1 MERDKD
7 EMQRLTEM
15 LNDPN
20 AEFQVHQ
27 ELDFEQKFEIT
38 FDFLLTKT
46 FKDDDEEAMEQ
57 EEEDPNLIQNE
68 VEIEATKETEKMEE
82 QFFYIKIGKC

>member
-20 AEFQVHQ
+20 AEFQVNQ
-27 ELDFEQKFEIT
+27 RLNFDQKFEKN
-38 FDFLLTKT
+38 FDFVLRKN

-68 VEIEATKETEKMEE
+68 VEIEATKESEKMEE
-82 QFFYIKIGKC
+82 

>member
-20 AEFQVHQ
+20 AEFQVNQ
-27 ELDFEQKFEIT
+27 RLNFDQKFDLQISK
-38 FDFLLTKT
+38 FLFWEKILRTMTRKRWKKKERILT
-46 FKDDDEEAMEQ
+46 
-57 EEEDPNLIQNE
+57 
-68 VEIEATKETEKMEE
+68 
-82 QFFYIKIGKC
+82 

>member
-20 AEFQVHQ
+20 AEFQ
-27 ELDFEQKFEIT
+27 
-38 FDFLLTKT
+38 
-46 FKDDDEEAMEQ
+46 DDDEEAME
-57 EEEDPNLIQNE
+57 EDEEDPNLIQNE
-68 VEIEATKETEKMEE
+68 VEIEATKESEKMEE
-82 QFFYIKIGKC
+82 

>member
-1 MERDKD
+1 MKKFEKFFFSISQFYSQIEEMERDKD

-27 ELDFEQKFEIT
+27 ELDFE
-38 FDFLLTKT
+38 
-46 FKDDDEEAMEQ
+46 
-57 EEEDPNLIQNE
+57 
-68 VEIEATKETEKMEE
+68 
-82 QFFYIKIGKC
+82 

>member
-20 AEFQVHQ
+20 AEFQVNQ
-27 ELDFEQKFEIT
+27 GLNFDQKFET
-38 FDFLLTKT
+38 NFDFVLKKN
-46 FKDDDEEAMEQ
+46 FKDDDEEAMEA

-68 VEIEATKETEKMEE
+68 VEIEATKESEKMEE
-82 QFFYIKIGKC
+82 

>member
-20 AEFQVHQ
+20 AEFQVNQ
-27 ELDFEQKFEIT
+27 GLNFDQKFET
-38 FDFLLTKT
+38 NFDFVLKKNLRTMTRKRWKKKERILTL
-46 FKDDDEEAMEQ
+46 FKMRLKSKLRKN
-57 EEEDPNLIQNE
+57 PKKWKNS
-68 VEIEATKETEKMEE
+68 
-82 QFFYIKIGKC
+82 FFS

>member
-20 AEFQVHQ
+20 AEFQVNQ
-27 ELDFEQKFEIT
+27 RLNFDQKFEKN
-38 FDFLLTKT
+38 FDFVLRKI

-57 EEEDPNLIQNE
+57 EEDDPNLIQNE
-68 VEIEATKETEKMEE
+68 VEIEATKESEKMEE
-82 QFFYIKIGKC
+82 

>member
-27 ELDFEQKFEIT
+27 ELDFE
-38 FDFLLTKT
+38 
-46 FKDDDEEAMEQ
+46 
-57 EEEDPNLIQNE
+57 
-68 VEIEATKETEKMEE
+68 
-82 QFFYIKIGKC
+82 

>member
-20 AEFQVHQ
+20 AEFQVNQ
-27 ELDFEQKFEIT
+27 RLNFDQKFET
-38 FDFLLTKT
+38 NFDFVLRKN
-46 FKDDDEEAMEQ
+46 FKDDDEEAME
-57 EEEDPNLIQNE
+57 EEGEDPNLIQNE
-68 VEIEATKETEKMEE
+68 VEIEATKESEKMEE
-82 QFFYIKIGKC
+82 